1 MTETYTFIDYHD
13 GDFIRR
19 TMPIVSKEAL
29 AHRFLMDDYC
39 PFYCGRTPAYNGSY
53 GACRSLPGELTTCC
67 GDIDKCDVPRIVA
80 RLQEEE

>member
-1 MTETYTFIDYHD
+1 MSETYTYIDIHD
-13 GDFIRR
+13 GDFAKI
-19 TMPIVSKEAL
+19 TVPLVSKDAL

-39 PFYCGRTPAYNGSY
+39 PFYCGRTPAYIGSY

-80 RLQEEE
+80 ELEAKR